1 VSSDNQNFGNHARFV
16 PGYHYVTVLLAV
28 VYLVWAIYRAM
39 TIRDAATH
47 FELVGAVALV
57 GTALYARVFALQAQN
72 RVIRLEEQMR
82 LVRILPTDLQAS
94 ISSIHPAHLIAIRFA
109 SDPEVPE
116 LVRQVIANPA
126 MTGKEIKSQI
136 KSWRAD
142 DYRV

>member
-1 VSSDNQNFGNHARFV
+1 MSSDNQNFGNHARFV

-28 VYLVWAIYRAM
+28 VYLVWAIYRAL
-39 TIRDAATH
+39 TQRDATTH
-47 FELVGAVALV
+47 FELVGALALV
-57 GTALYARVFALQAQN
+57 GTTWYARVFALQAQN
-72 RVIRLEEQMR
+72 RVIRFEEQTR
-82 LVRILPTDLQAS
+82 FARILPADLQAS

-109 SDPEVPE
+109 SDAEVPE